1 MGTKFSL
8 GEGMLEQLLVKDF
21 ALSEK
26 NTLEFSPG
34 MTCITGET
42 GAGKSLTVDAL
53 SLLLGA
59 RADAMM
65 VRTGCDKAELCAEFS
80 ISDNE
85 TVIAYLKEH
94 DLLNEEQS
102 LMLRRVITKDGKS
115 KAYINDVPCTL
126 AVLKELTTNLVA
138 IHGQHASIKLIDK
151 NNQLHLLDS
160 FGKLQGEVEAV
171 DTAFAKYNHSRN
183 LLQELADEQQKGASE
198 YKTLRYE
205 LDLLEKLG
213 LKEGDYEQISKD
225 YDALQNQAQATD
237 AIALAQACLEN
248 DEHNIIDILSSRIND
263 LAKVAIFAKDSI
275 NPIIEDFS
283 KAAEYLDNAREK
295 LDSLSLNTD
304 PTLVEEMSEKLSKCH
319 ELARRFN
326 VQPNEIYK
334 IKDKLEKDLEHFLS
348 LKEKIANLT
357 VEVKK
362 LRDDYEEKA
371 KVLSGKRLD
380 ASKKM
385 SQDVTEK
392 IRTLAMPDGIFEVKV
407 ERDET
412 IRPRKGGRDNIE
424 FLFTAN
430 LGETPKDLGAVASG
444 GELSRLAL
452 AIEVLTSTAKDT
464 QTLIFDEVDTGIS
477 GRTASAV
484 GALLRQLGNDVQVIT
499 VTHLPQVAAS
509 AHHQFLVSKT
519 QEGNNSLSHVKE
531 LDEQGRIEEL
541 SRMMGGNVITEAT
554 LESAKALLTQSGS
567 I

>member
-1 MGTKFSL
+1 
-8 GEGMLEQLLVKDF
+8 MLEQLLVKDF

-171 DTAFAKYNHSRN
+171 DTAFAKYNHSRS

>member
-1 MGTKFSL
+1 
-8 GEGMLEQLLVKDF
+8 MLEQLLVKDF

-171 DTAFAKYNHSRN
+171 DTAFAKYNHSRS

-304 PTLVEEMSEKLSKCH
+304 PTLVEEMSEKLSKCN

-484 GALLRQLGNDVQVIT
+484 GALLRQLGQDVQVIT

>member
-171 DTAFAKYNHSRN
+171 DTAFAKYNHSRS

-484 GALLRQLGNDVQVIT
+484 GALLRQLGQDVQVIT

>member
-1 MGTKFSL
+1 M
-8 GEGMLEQLLVKDF
+8 GMLEQLLVKDF

-171 DTAFAKYNHSRN
+171 DTAFAKYNHSRS

>member
-1 MGTKFSL
+1 
-8 GEGMLEQLLVKDF
+8 MLEQLLVKDF

-171 DTAFAKYNHSRN
+171 DTAFAKYNHSRS

-319 ELARRFN
+319 ELARRFS

-484 GALLRQLGNDVQVIT
+484 GALLRQLGQDVQVIT

>member
-1 MGTKFSL
+1 
-8 GEGMLEQLLVKDF
+8 MLEQLLVKDF

-171 DTAFAKYNHSRN
+171 DTAFAKYNHSRS

-283 KAAEYLDNAREK
+283 KAAEYLDNACEK

>member
-1 MGTKFSL
+1 
-8 GEGMLEQLLVKDF
+8 MLEQLLVKDF

-126 AVLKELTTNLVA
+126 TVLKELTSNLVA

-171 DTAFAKYNHSRN
+171 DTAFAKYNHSRS

>member
-171 DTAFAKYNHSRN
+171 DTAFAKYNHSRS

-362 LRDDYEEKA
+362 LRDDYEEMA

-484 GALLRQLGNDVQVIT
+484 GALLRQLGQDVQVIT

>member
-1 MGTKFSL
+1 
-8 GEGMLEQLLVKDF
+8 MLEQLLVKDF

-348 LKEKIANLT
+348 LKEEIANLT

>member
-1 MGTKFSL
+1 
-8 GEGMLEQLLVKDF
+8 MLEQLLVKDF

-171 DTAFAKYNHSRN
+171 DTAFAKYNHSRS

-362 LRDDYEEKA
+362 LRDDYEEMA

-484 GALLRQLGNDVQVIT
+484 GALLRQLGQDVQVIT

>member
-171 DTAFAKYNHSRN
+171 DTAFAKYNHSRS

-225 YDALQNQAQATD
+225 YDALQNQAQAPD
-237 AIALAQACLEN
+237 AIALAQAYLEN

>member
-1 MGTKFSL
+1 
-8 GEGMLEQLLVKDF
+8 MLEQLLVKDF

-171 DTAFAKYNHSRN
+171 DTAFAKYNHSRS

-567 I
+567 IQ

>member
-1 MGTKFSL
+1 
-8 GEGMLEQLLVKDF
+8 MLEQLLVKDF

-171 DTAFAKYNHSRN
+171 DTAFAKYNHSRS

-484 GALLRQLGNDVQVIT
+484 GALLRQLGQDVQVIT

>member
-1 MGTKFSL
+1 
-8 GEGMLEQLLVKDF
+8 MLEQLLVKDF

-171 DTAFAKYNHSRN
+171 DTAFAKYNHSRS

-509 AHHQFLVSKT
+509 AHHQFFVSKT

>member
-1 MGTKFSL
+1 
-8 GEGMLEQLLVKDF
+8 MLEQLLVKDF

-171 DTAFAKYNHSRN
+171 DTAFAKYNHSRS

-519 QEGNNSLSHVKE
+519 QEDNNSLSHVKE

>member
-1 MGTKFSL
+1 
-8 GEGMLEQLLVKDF
+8 MLEQLLVKDF

-171 DTAFAKYNHSRN
+171 DTAFAKYNHSRS

-248 DEHNIIDILSSRIND
+248 DEHNIIDILSSRFID

>member
-1 MGTKFSL
+1 
-8 GEGMLEQLLVKDF
+8 MLEQLLVKDF

>member
-1 MGTKFSL
+1 M
-8 GEGMLEQLLVKDF
+8 GMLEQLLVKDF

-80 ISDNE
+80 IENND
-85 TVIAYLKEH
+85 TVLSYLKEH

-171 DTAFAKYNHSRN
+171 DTAFAKYNHSRS

-519 QEGNNSLSHVKE
+519 QEDNNSLSHVKE

>member
-1 MGTKFSL
+1 
-8 GEGMLEQLLVKDF
+8 MLEQLLVKDL
-21 ALSEK
+21 ALSET

-171 DTAFAKYNHSRN
+171 DTAFAKYNHSRS

>member
-1 MGTKFSL
+1 
-8 GEGMLEQLLVKDF
+8 MLEQLLVKDF

-171 DTAFAKYNHSRN
+171 DTAFAKYNHSRS

-304 PTLVEEMSEKLSKCH
+304 PTLGEEMSEKLSKCH

>member
-1 MGTKFSL
+1 M
-8 GEGMLEQLLVKDF
+8 GMLEQLLVKDF

-80 ISDNE
+80 IENND
-85 TVIAYLKEH
+85 TVLSYLKEH

-171 DTAFAKYNHSRN
+171 DTAFAKYNHSRS

>member
-1 MGTKFSL
+1 
-8 GEGMLEQLLVKDF
+8 MLEQLLVKDF

-171 DTAFAKYNHSRN
+171 DTAFAKYNHSRS

-275 NPIIEDFS
+275 DPIIEDFS

-484 GALLRQLGNDVQVIT
+484 GALLRQLGQDVQVIT

>member
-1 MGTKFSL
+1 
-8 GEGMLEQLLVKDF
+8 MLEQLLVKDF

-171 DTAFAKYNHSRN
+171 DTAFAKYNHSRS

-295 LDSLSLNTD
+295 LDSLSLNTN

>member
-1 MGTKFSL
+1 M
-8 GEGMLEQLLVKDF
+8 GMLEQLLVKDF

-26 NTLEFSPG
+26 NTLDFSPG

-80 ISDNE
+80 IENND
-85 TVIAYLKEH
+85 TVLSYLKEH

-171 DTAFAKYNHSRN
+171 DTAFAKYNHSRS

>member
-171 DTAFAKYNHSRN
+171 DTAFAKYNHSRS

-519 QEGNNSLSHVKE
+519 QEDNNSLSHVKE

>member
-80 ISDNE
+80 IENND
-85 TVIAYLKEH
+85 TVLSYLKEH

-171 DTAFAKYNHSRN
+171 DTAFAKYNHSRS

>member
-1 MGTKFSL
+1 
-8 GEGMLEQLLVKDF
+8 MLEQLLVKDF

-80 ISDNE
+80 IENND
-85 TVIAYLKEH
+85 TVLSYLKEH

-171 DTAFAKYNHSRN
+171 DTAFAKYNHSRS

>member
-1 MGTKFSL
+1 
-8 GEGMLEQLLVKDF
+8 MLEQLLVKDF

-171 DTAFAKYNHSRN
+171 DTAFAKYNHSRS

-371 KVLSGKRLD
+371 KVLSEKRLD

-484 GALLRQLGNDVQVIT
+484 GALLRQLGQDVQVIT

>member
-1 MGTKFSL
+1 
-8 GEGMLEQLLVKDF
+8 MLEQLLVKDF

-171 DTAFAKYNHSRN
+171 DTAFAKYNHSRS

-362 LRDDYEEKA
+362 LRDDYEEKT

-484 GALLRQLGNDVQVIT
+484 GALLRQLGQDVQVIT

>member
-171 DTAFAKYNHSRN
+171 DTAFAKYNHSRS

-371 KVLSGKRLD
+371 KILSGKRLD

-484 GALLRQLGNDVQVIT
+484 GALLRQLGQDVQVIT

>member
-80 ISDNE
+80 IENND
-85 TVIAYLKEH
+85 TVLSYLKEH

-126 AVLKELTTNLVA
+126 TVLKELTSNLVA

-171 DTAFAKYNHSRN
+171 DTAFAKYNHSRS

>member
-1 MGTKFSL
+1 M
-8 GEGMLEQLLVKDF
+8 GMLEQLLVKDF

-80 ISDNE
+80 IENND
-85 TVIAYLKEH
+85 TVLSYLKEH

-126 AVLKELTTNLVA
+126 TVLKELTSNLVA

-160 FGKLQGEVEAV
+160 FGKLQSEVEAV
-171 DTAFAKYNHSRN
+171 DTAFAKYNHSRS

-519 QEGNNSLSHVKE
+519 QEDNNSLSHVKE

>member
-126 AVLKELTTNLVA
+126 AVLKELTTNLIA

-171 DTAFAKYNHSRN
+171 DTAFAKYNHSRS

>member
-1 MGTKFSL
+1 
-8 GEGMLEQLLVKDF
+8 MLEQLLVKDF

-171 DTAFAKYNHSRN
+171 DTAFAKYNHSRS

-464 QTLIFDEVDTGIS
+464 QTLIFDEVDKI
-477 GRTASAV
+477 GR
-484 GALLRQLGNDVQVIT
+484 
-499 VTHLPQVAAS
+499 
-509 AHHQFLVSKT
+509 AHV
-519 QEGNNSLSHVKE
+519 
-531 LDEQGRIEEL
+531 
-541 SRMMGGNVITEAT
+541 
-554 LESAKALLTQSGS
+554 
-567 I
+567 

>member
-1 MGTKFSL
+1 
-8 GEGMLEQLLVKDF
+8 MLEQLLVKDF

-171 DTAFAKYNHSRN
+171 DTAFAKYNHSRS

-371 KVLSGKRLD
+371 KILSGKRLD

-484 GALLRQLGNDVQVIT
+484 GALLRQLGQDVQVIT